1 MFEHG
6 TFGIRIGTGLTL
18 DEVRNVHYWIRT
30 TGKRSRKGID
40 GGRIDL
46 LRLTINGEMTAWF
59 SSGQWGIPVSDP
71 HSQKALDKLLKRY
84 N

>member
-1 MFEHG
+1 MYTHG
-6 TFGIRIGTGLTL
+6 TFGLRVGSGLTL

-30 TGKRSRKGID
+30 TGKKSRKGID

-46 LRLTINGEMTAWF
+46 LRLTIGEEMTAWF
-59 SSGQWGIPVSDP
+59 SSGEWGIPVSDP

>member
-1 MFEHG
+1 MFDHG
-6 TFGIRIGTGLTL
+6 IYGIRVGDGLTL

-30 TGKRSRKGID
+30 TGKKSRKGID

-46 LRLTINGEMTAWF
+46 LRLTIGEEMTAWF